1 MPRRAVRGG
10 DGLRG
15 ADGEIRD
22 ERDGLEQANEE
33 RRRLASLLV
42 AAQEAERR
50 RISEDIHDD
59 TLQVMGAVQL
69 RLEMLLG
76 EVADPGLEA
85 EVRQLAEVVAAAT
98 SRLRRLT
105 FDLRPPMLN
114 EHGLAE
120 TLRSNLRELAD
131 ELSISWELEDRLGAE
146 PGDEPRVILF
156 RIAQE
161 ALMNVR
167 KHAGAR
173 HVRVSLR
180 EVDGGILMVIHDDG
194 RGVPGASGAASATVP
209 GHLGLQTMRE
219 RAELAGGRF
228 SVSSR
233 EGGGTSV
240 EAWVPA

>member
-1 MPRRAVRGG
+1 M
-10 DGLRG
+10 RG
-15 ADGEIRD
+15 AEDELRE
-22 ERDGLEQANEE
+22 ERDGPERPQDE

-69 RLEMLLG
+69 RLAMLLG
-76 EVADPGLEA
+76 EVADPELEA
-85 EVRQLAEVVAAAT
+85 EVRQLTEIVAAAT

-131 ELSISWELEDRLGAE
+131 ELAITWELEDRLAAE
-146 PGDEPRVILF
+146 PDDEPRVILF

-173 HVRVSLR
+173 RVHVSLR
-180 EVDGGILMVIHDDG
+180 QVDDGILMVIRDDG
-194 RGVPGASGAASATVP
+194 EGVPGAAGAASSAVP

-233 EGGGTSV
+233 EGSGTSV
-240 EAWVPA
+240 EVWVPA

>member
-1 MPRRAVRGG
+1 MNA
-10 DGLRG
+10 G
-15 ADGEIRD
+15 AWSHSSSD
-22 ERDGLEQANEE
+22 
-33 RRRLASLLV
+33 
-42 AAQEAERR
+42 AQEAERR

-69 RLEMLLG
+69 RLEMFLG
-76 EVADPGLEA
+76 QVEDEELRGQIREVAGI
-85 EVRQLAEVVAAAT
+85 VSAAT

-120 TLRSNLRELAD
+120 TLRSNLRGLAD
-131 ELSISWELEDRLGAE
+131 EQGLTWELEDGLVRE
-146 PGDEPRVILF
+146 PADEPRTILF

-161 ALMNVR
+161 ALANVR
-167 KHAGAR
+167 KHAAAG
-173 HVRVSLR
+173 HIRVTLR
-180 EVDGGILMVIHDDG
+180 DLESGTLLLVQDDG
-194 RGVPGASGAASATVP
+194 IGLPAGGHPDAAP

-233 EGGGTSV
+233 EGSGTSI
-240 EAWVPA
+240 EAWIPA

>member
-1 MPRRAVRGG
+1 MSDDAEDELRPGG
-10 DGLRG
+10 DGSAG
-15 ADGEIRD
+15 GP
-22 ERDGLEQANEE
+22 
-33 RRRLASLLV
+33 RRLASMLV

-69 RLEMLLG
+69 RLEMLLAEVG
-76 EVADPGLEA
+76 EPGLHE
-85 EVRQLAEVVAAAT
+85 EVRQLAEIVAAAT
-98 SRLRRLT
+98 SRLRKLT

-120 TLRSNLRELAD
+120 TLRSSLRELAD
-131 ELSISWELEDRLGAE
+131 ERGLAWELEDRLTVE
-146 PGDEPRVILF
+146 PGDEPRAVLF

-161 ALMNVR
+161 ALTNVR
-167 KHAGAR
+167 KHAGATV
-173 HVRVSLR
+173 VRASLHD
-180 EVDGGILMVIHDDG
+180 VDGGILLVIRDDG
-194 RGVPGASGAASATVP
+194 AGIAGASGAATGPVP

-233 EGGGTSV
+233 EGSGTWV
-240 EAWVPA
+240 EAWVPAS